1 MSSQDEIKSRK
12 QNSLALMGEHGFE
25 LNDIIVR
32 ALPYLRFDFYLD
44 LDLMAL
50 LAWDRFS

>member
-25 LNDIIVR
+25 LNDIIAR
-32 ALPYLRFDFYLD
+32 ALPYLRFDLSFNR
-44 LDLMAL
+44 A
-50 LAWDRFS
+50 